1 MVRLLEI
8 QDKLKQ
14 ELAAAMETSDS
25 AELNR
30 LILKSEKL
38 EMGSEPLV
46 MQAKEVSFSIVR
58 VLCVCAHPS
67 RWACCAVCSRTTLG
81 ADFLARFLSLSI
93 RSS

>member
-46 MQAKEVSFSIVR
+46 VQAKEVR
-58 VLCVCAHPS
+58 
-67 RWACCAVCSRTTLG
+67 
-81 ADFLARFLSLSI
+81 
-93 RSS
+93 